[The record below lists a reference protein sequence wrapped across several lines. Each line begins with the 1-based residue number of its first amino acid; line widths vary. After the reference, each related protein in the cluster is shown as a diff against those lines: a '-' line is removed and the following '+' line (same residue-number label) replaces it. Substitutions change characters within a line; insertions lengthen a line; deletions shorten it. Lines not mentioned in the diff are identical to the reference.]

1 MVATRSRS
9 ATDDAPSFADL
20 TDDTL
25 VCVFQMLRPDEL
37 GACLRT
43 CKTWRRLIC
52 EGNMDEH
59 WCILGALECGMSGDE
74 KMKFPRSDGRRICD
88 VVASRWIRRRDTRK
102 FLNACHDDVLAST
115 GGHGV
120 DPVTRKVPL
129 RLREW
134 VKTRTV
140 VDTKSELARH
150 DHADLADYY
159 RDIMALPRVHV
170 TENLMTRWLADLAVM
185 QGERRAFAT
194 IKEALDDPDFHIPG
208 HERCVELVERCA
220 AAISGI
226 IDPYMCS
233 SERNGA
239 RNWGAADPTTMHAEE
254 KWLWVLRRDF
264 RSFGSSLK
272 AHPSDRPS
280 RRRASSKLSTG
291 WAQSSSEGSKKKTW
305 TQSQRTRAY
314 FTRR

>member
-1 MVATRSRS
+1 MLPRPCTALPTRAMVATRSRS

-59 WCILGALECGMSGDE
+59 WWDIGAECGMSRDE
-74 KMKFPRSDGRRICD
+74 KMKFPRSDGRRVCD
-88 VVASRWIRRRDTRK
+88 VVASRWIRRRDSRK
-102 FLNACHDDVLAST
+102 FLSACHADVLAST

-159 RDIMALPRVHV
+159 RDIMAEVG
-170 TENLMTRWLADLAVM
+170 AD
-185 QGERRAFAT
+185 
-194 IKEALDDPDFHIPG
+194 P
-208 HERCVELVERCA
+208 
-220 AAISGI
+220 
-226 IDPYMCS
+226 
-233 SERNGA
+233 GA
-239 RNWGAADPTTMHAEE
+239 RSSARQRELGHAMAGGP
-254 KWLWVLRRDF
+254 RRDA
-264 RSFGSSLK
+264 G
-272 AHPSDRPS
+272 
-280 RRRASSKLSTG
+280 RASRVRDDKRG
-291 WAQSSSEGSKKKTW
+291 AG
-305 TQSQRTRAY
+305 
-314 FTRR
+314 

>member
-59 WCILGALECGMSGDE
+59 WWDIGALECGMRGDE
-74 KMKFPRSDGRRICD
+74 KMKFPRSDGRRVCD
-88 VVASRWIRRRDTRK
+88 VVASRWIRRRDSRK
-102 FLNACHDDVLAST
+102 FLNACHADVLASA
-115 GGHGV
+115 GEDGA
-120 DPVTRKVPL
+120 DPVKVPL

-150 DHADLADYY
+150 DYADLADYY
-159 RDIMALPRVHV
+159 RDIMAGVQVPGARLVHV
-170 TENLMTRWLADLAVM
+170 REILKMQWLADLAVM
-185 QGERRAFAT
+185 QG
-194 IKEALDDPDFHIPG
+194 
-208 HERCVELVERCA
+208 
-220 AAISGI
+220 
-226 IDPYMCS
+226 
-233 SERNGA
+233 
-239 RNWGAADPTTMHAEE
+239 
-254 KWLWVLRRDF
+254 
-264 RSFGSSLK
+264 
-272 AHPSDRPS
+272 
-280 RRRASSKLSTG
+280 
-291 WAQSSSEGSKKKTW
+291 
-305 TQSQRTRAY
+305 
-314 FTRR
+314 